1 MLLIQIRDYIRT
13 EEIVSLQRLAN
24 HFNLPM
30 DVAKEMVERWIG
42 KGLVTRVSAGGCGSC
57 TASGGCGGC
66 SVSRGAVQDELYEW
80 SQIF

>member
-42 KGLVTRVSAGGCGSC
+42 KGLVTCVSADRCGSC
-57 TASGGCGGC
+57 RPSGGCGGC
-66 SVSRGAVQDELYEW
+66 SVNRGAVQDELYEW